1 VRRMCLY
8 GLDKNIKIEV
18 ESKKKNHW
26 FLCNEGGR
34 VEHGRIHILT
44 KKIVKDKGVGA
55 S

>member
-1 VRRMCLY
+1 VRIMCLCSP
-8 GLDKNIKIEV
+8 DKKIKTEAD
-18 ESKKKNHW
+18 SKKKNCW